1 MSVWTRRTTAA
12 LGGCA
17 IAAGCALFGAPA
29 AFAADEPAPPT
40 LPANLVQAID
50 REHLGAQVI
59 NGWEAVTGPASRID
73 DVRVVAATDGI
84 GTIANYTGNN
94 ETGRAIL
101 IFTGNDQPNLGFGV
115 TGATVHS
122 EDNDTD
128 QTWYVYNDDDTLDA
142 TVPANT
148 AENIPP
154 ADLLDFTFNIGL
166 NGGQSI
172 LGGQSFRL

>member
-1 MSVWTRRTTAA
+1 VCGIS
-12 LGGCA
+12 
-17 IAAGCALFGAPA
+17 AGCALFAAPSA
-29 AFAADEPAPPT
+29 LAADVPTPPKLT
-40 LPANLVQAID
+40 ADLNRAID
-50 REHLGAQVI
+50 QEHLGVQVI
-59 NGWEAVTGPASRID
+59 NGWEAVTGPASQID
-73 DVRVVAATDGI
+73 DVRVLAFNDKI
-84 GTIANYTGNN
+84 GTIADYTGDN
-94 ETGRAIL
+94 ESGRAIL
-101 IFTGNDQPNLGFGV
+101 IFTGDHQPDMGFGV
-115 TGATVHS
+115 TGATVSS

-128 QTWYVYNDDDTLDA
+128 QTWYVYTDDNTLDA

>member
-1 MSVWTRRTTAA
+1 M
-12 LGGCA
+12 
-17 IAAGCALFGAPA
+17 
-29 AFAADEPAPPT
+29 
-40 LPANLVQAID
+40 
-50 REHLGAQVI
+50 
-59 NGWEAVTGPASRID
+59 EAVTGAASQID
-73 DVRVVAATDGI
+73 DVRVLAYNDGI
-84 GTIANYTGNN
+84 GTIANYTGDN

-101 IFTGNDQPNLGFGV
+101 IFTGDHQPNMGFGV

-128 QTWYVYNDDDTLDA
+128 QTWYVYNDDNTLDA

-172 LGGQSFRL
+172 LGGQTFRL